1 MKAPVIEAFKRPP
14 FSDEAEVAVI
24 GALLY
29 KPDSYDQIDWLSAAD
44 FYGVRNRA
52 AYSGIRRM
60 LEAGDAFDILLLT
73 ERLRADGDLENAGG
87 LEYLNEIATTHYSA
101 ANIRKY
107 AEIVR
112 SRALLRGLQA
122 LSNDIAGQSFEPG
135 ANPDALAEACESRLN
150 DLRHGV
156 DDSEPLPFHATLDAA
171 LQARKQ
177 PDSGVNTG
185 IAELDDVLKSL
196 KPGQL
201 IVIAARSSMGKSAL
215 ALNIGEHVAQTLPVG
230 LFSLEMSRAEL
241 GERTLKW
248 HESRKGIDAA
258 LAKLT
263 LLQLHIDCPNALTV
277 GSLRLRAKRLRRR
290 HGLKLLIVDYL
301 GLMRGSGENRTQ
313 EIGSI
318 SRGLKGLAVEL
329 QIPIIAVAQLNRQ
342 NEQRTDK
349 RPMLSDL
356 RESGDIEQ
364 DADTVVM
371 IYRDEY
377 YNSGSAAKGTAELL
391 IRKNRN
397 GRTGM
402 VRTTWIEEFTRF
414 ERYSGPPIDDR
425 GPMPAQPGRSKK
437 PDYKMASAG
446 DDNDAGPYY

>member
-1 MKAPVIEAFKRPP
+1 MANADRAREFFDGLKRPP

-44 FYGVRNRA
+44 FYGVRNRTT
-52 AYSGIRRM
+52 YSGIRRM

-87 LEYLNEIATTHYSA
+87 LEYLNEIASTHYSA

-112 SRALLRGLQA
+112 DRALLRGLQA
-122 LSNDIAGQSFEPG
+122 LSNDLADQSFEPG

-156 DDSEPLPFHATLDAA
+156 DDSEPLPFHVSLDAA
-171 LQARKQ
+171 LRARSQ
-177 PDSGVNTG
+177 PDTGVHTG
-185 IAELDDVLKSL
+185 LKDLDRQL
-196 KPGQL
+196 KPLRGGQL
-201 IVIAARSSMGKSAL
+201 IIIAGRSGMGKSAL
-215 ALNIGEHVAQTLPVG
+215 AAGIGEHVAKTLPVG
-230 LFSLEMSRAEL
+230 FWSLEMSRAALAERIL
-241 GERTLKW
+241 GW
-248 HESRKGIDAA
+248 HEKSDSMAA
-258 LAKLT
+258 SKLA
-263 LLQLHIDCPNALTV
+263 LLQLHIDCPHVLTI

-329 QIPIIAVAQLNRQ
+329 DIPIIAVAQLNRQ

-349 RPMLSDL
+349 RPMLADL

-364 DADTVVM
+364 DADIVIM
-371 IYRDEY
+371 NYRDDY
-377 YNSGSAAKGTAELL
+377 YNSCSAAKGTVEIL
-391 IRKNRN
+391 IRKNRE
-397 GRTGM
+397 GPTGM
-402 VRTTWIEEFTRF
+402 VRCTWIGEHTRF
-414 ERYSGPPIDDR
+414 LDYSGAPIDDAPQTVKR
-425 GPMPAQPGRSKK
+425 NGKAPHSTDGEYWNA
-437 PDYKMASAG
+437 
-446 DDNDAGPYY
+446 